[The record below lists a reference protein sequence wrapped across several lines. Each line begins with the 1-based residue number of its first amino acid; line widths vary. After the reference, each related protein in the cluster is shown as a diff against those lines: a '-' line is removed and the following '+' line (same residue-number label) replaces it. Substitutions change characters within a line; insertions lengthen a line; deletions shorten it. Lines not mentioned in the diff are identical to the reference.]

1 MVNFKQNE
9 IEYLDSFNS
18 RRTSY
23 IDIVKRNLETEGK
36 NLCQHDTA
44 ALLLTPSTRMPFLKR
59 KRDRNLPLQMNGH
72 DCGIFCIYYVVYRVM
87 NIPMDFTQKD
97 TERLREHMLL
107 SLLVEDPTYH

>member
-1 MVNFKQNE
+1 MVNFEQNE

-23 IDIVKRNLETEGK
+23 IDIVKRNLETEWK

-44 ALLLTPSTRMPFLKR
+44 AQMLTPNTRMPFLKR
-59 KRDRNLPLQMNGH
+59 KRDRGLPLQMNGH
-72 DCGIFCIYYVVYRVM
+72 DCGIFCIYYIVYRVM